1 MLQAPKPYT
10 KQKELQ
16 PHERVQLF
24 LCLKRGG
31 LGFAVGAEHVDD
43 FVLVEFLHF
52 VASRTEVFAGVEF
65 GGLLV
70 EDATD
75 GGGHGQTGVR
85 VDVDLAD
92 SALGGLTKLLLR
104 DTYSV
109 RKLATVLVDDIDIF
123 LRN

>member
-1 MLQAPKPYT
+1 
-10 KQKELQ
+10 
-16 PHERVQLF
+16 
-24 LCLKRGG
+24 
-31 LGFAVGAEHVDD
+31 
-43 FVLVEFLHF
+43 VLVELLHL
-52 VASRTEVFAGVEF
+52 VAGWSEVLSWVELTW
-65 GGLLV
+65 LLG
-70 EDATD
+70 EDLAD
-75 GGGHGQTGVR
+75 SGGHGETGVR